1 MRQKPM
7 TKITTTSTKPGY
19 KLILM
24 LLLLLVIF
32 ICCVC
37 VGSQVLTPW
46 TVFKG
51 ILGQSDP
58 QVKLILDS
66 LRLPRAYVAILSGA
80 ALGMSGT
87 LLQGTIRNPLAAPN
101 IIGITGGGSLAAVIF
116 LNLFPNAPISF
127 MPLAIFFGALLVT
140 ILVYALSWKRGV
152 SPTRLILV
160 GIGISSVTSAM
171 TTLIIAMSTFVASD
185 KAYLWMVGS
194 VYGVTWKDVKFLLPW
209 ISISFICSMTYAR
222 HLDVQGLGDDIA
234 LGLGAHLQRHRAIL
248 TLLSVALAGGAIAVV
263 GAIGFIGL
271 VAPHMGRR
279 LIGANHRAL
288 IPASALL
295 GAMILLVAD
304 TVARTLF
311 LPIDVP
317 AGVFTALI
325 GAPFFIYQ
333 LYHQRNQ

>member
-1 MRQKPM
+1 MRQKLFTNNISTTM
-7 TKITTTSTKPGY
+7 TPGNR
-19 KLILM
+19 LILM
-24 LLLLLVIF
+24 LLLLITVF
-32 ICCVC
+32 IGCVC
-37 VGSQVLTPW
+37 AGSQILSPLT
-46 TVFKG
+46 VIKG
-51 ILGQSDP
+51 MLGKSDP

-66 LRLPRAYVAILSGA
+66 LRLPRAYVALLSGA
-80 ALGMSGT
+80 ALGMSGA

-101 IIGITGGGSLAAVIF
+101 IIGITSGGSLAAVIF
-116 LNLFPNAPISF
+116 INLFPEASISI
-127 MPLAIFFGALLVT
+127 MPLAVFIGALLVT
-140 ILVYALSWKRGV
+140 ILVYVLSWKDGV

-160 GIGISSVTSAM
+160 GIGISSVTSAL
-171 TTLIIAMSTFVASD
+171 TTLIITKGTFVASD

-194 VYGVTWKDVKFLLPW
+194 VYGVTWKDVKLLLPW
-209 ISISFICSMTYAR
+209 ISLCFLFSMAHAK

-234 LGLGAHLQRHRAIL
+234 MGLGAHLQRHRAIL
-248 TLLSVALAGGAIAVV
+248 ILLSVALAGSAIAVV

-279 LIGANHRAL
+279 LIGANHAAL
-288 IPASALL
+288 IPASAIL
-295 GAMILLVAD
+295 GAMILLAAD

-333 LYHQRNQ
+333 LYRNRNK

>member
-1 MRQKPM
+1 MRQKSF
-7 TKITTTSTKPGY
+7 TRKILTSVTPKNR
-19 KLILM
+19 LILM
-24 LLLLLVIF
+24 SLLLIVVF
-32 ICCVC
+32 IGCVC
-37 VGSQVLTPW
+37 AGSQVLSPL
-46 TVFKG
+46 TVIKEMIG
-51 ILGQSDP
+51 KSDP

-66 LRLPRAYVAILSGA
+66 LRLPRAYVAMLSGA

-101 IIGITGGGSLAAVIF
+101 IIGITSGGSLAAVIF
-116 LNLFPNAPISF
+116 INLFPGASLHI
-127 MPLAIFFGALLVT
+127 MPLAVFSGALLVT
-140 ILVYALSWKRGV
+140 VVVYILSWKRGV
-152 SPTRLILV
+152 TPTRLILI

-171 TTLIIAMSTFVASD
+171 TTLMIAKGTFVASD
-185 KAYLWMVGS
+185 KAHLWMVGS
-194 VYGVTWKDVKFLLPW
+194 VYGVTWKDVKLLLPLVSVCFLL
-209 ISISFICSMTYAR
+209 SMVHAK

-234 LGLGAHLQRHRAIL
+234 MGLGAHLQRHRAIFI
-248 TLLSVALAGGAIAVV
+248 LLSVALAGSAIAVV

-279 LIGANHRAL
+279 LIGANHAAL
-288 IPASALL
+288 LPASAIL
-295 GAMILLVAD
+295 GAMILLAAD

-333 LYHQRNQ
+333 LYRNRNK